1 MGRSE
6 GRSGLDELAR
16 RATALSVLLEH
27 DEDFSSE
34 FEAAT
39 KARDREV
46 QNVLLGRI
54 GCTIDD
60 APGGGGGGGGSGTFC
75 FTIFNFPI
83 CITITIV
90 ITTGSNQP

>member
-39 KARDREV
+39 KARDSEV

-54 GCTIDD
+54 GCSIDD
-60 APGGGGGGGGSGTFC
+60 GSGGGGGGGGTFC
-75 FTIFNFPI
+75 FTVFNFPI